1 MGSTIGPAG
10 VLESAH
16 KVRMEVLNV
25 NEQPRRHWRRLS
37 APLGLLAAVGLVAAA
52 CGSAVTGSAGALAGS
67 LGGGTTGGN
76 AASSPAIN
84 AASPGVTVA
93 PGSGSSASI
102 NADTLQAE
110 MVAVI
115 KQITPSVVQIETSSG
130 LGSGVVYDSSGDIIT
145 NAHVV
150 GTSTTFKVT
159 MSNGK
164 VYDGTLVGSYTPDDI
179 AVIKVNAAGLT
190 PATFGDSSKLEVGD
204 FVLAVGNP
212 LGFQSSVTEGIVSAL
227 NRTVPE
233 PNGSTLPNVIQTSAA
248 INPGNSGGALVDLN
262 GQVVGIPTLA
272 AADPQLGGSAP
283 GIGFAIASNRAVT
296 VANQLIASG
305 KVTASGRAYLGVS
318 IQDQP
323 AGAVVVQLV
332 AGGPAAKAGV
342 QVGDVIESIAGQSTP
357 DTTTVGTVMA
367 GLAPGQVVQVVVQ
380 HQSGVKA
387 TLSVTL
393 GQLPG

>member
-1 MGSTIGPAG
+1 
-10 VLESAH
+10 L
-16 KVRMEVLNV
+16 EVLNV

-37 APLGLLAAVGLVAAA
+37 APLGLLAAVALVAGA

-67 LGGGTTGGN
+67 IGGGTTGGN
-76 AASSPAIN
+76 ASSPAAN
-84 AASPGVTVA
+84 APSPALTVA
-93 PGSGSSASI
+93 PGSGGSAST
-102 NADTLQAE
+102 NANALQAE

-115 KQITPSVVQIETSSG
+115 KQVTPSVVQIETSSG
-130 LGSGVVYDSSGDIIT
+130 LGSGIVYDSAGHIIT

-164 VYDGTLVGSYTPDDI
+164 VYDGTLVGSYTADDI
-179 AVIKVNAAGLT
+179 AVIKISATGLT
-190 PATFGDSSKLEVGD
+190 PATFADSSKLDVGD

-233 PNGSTLPNVIQTSAA
+233 PNGATLPDVIQTSAA

-272 AADPQLGGSAP
+272 AADPQMGGSAP
-283 GIGFAIASNRAVT
+283 GIGFAIASNRAVL

-323 AGAVVVQLV
+323 AGAVVMQLV

-342 QVGDVIESIAGQSTP
+342 QVGDVIQSIAGQATP

-367 GLAPGQVVQVVVQ
+367 GLTPGQTVKVVVQ
-380 HQSGVKA
+380 HSNGTTA
-387 TLSVTL
+387 TLTVTL